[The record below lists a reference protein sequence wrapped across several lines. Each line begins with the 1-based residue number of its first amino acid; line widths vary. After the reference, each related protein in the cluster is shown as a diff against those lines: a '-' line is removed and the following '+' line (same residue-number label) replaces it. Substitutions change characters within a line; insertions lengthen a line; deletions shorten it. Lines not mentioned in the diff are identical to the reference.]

1 MKPAPRQGGWTIWG
15 LVMVVGLVAF
25 FALLGLRLI
34 PPYMDNYKIYQA
46 LQNVAW
52 QDGVGTDSRIG
63 IVRRLERI
71 LYIDYADE
79 VVNLKETLVVEKK
92 RDKTTLIISY
102 EVVVPLAFNVS
113 ALLEFDNRADVR

>member
-1 MKPAPRQGGWTIWG
+1 MKPARRQGGWSVWG

-25 FALLGLRLI
+25 FALLGLRLV
-34 PPYMDNYKIYQA
+34 PPYIDNYKIYQA
-46 LQNVAW
+46 LQKVAW
-52 QDGVGTDSRIG
+52 QDGVVADSRIG
-63 IVRRLERI
+63 IVRRLEKI

-92 RDKTTLIISY
+92 RDKTTLVISY

-113 ALLEFDNRADVR
+113 ALLEFDNRVDVR